1 MAWNVLCGMYQKEGQ
16 QVASDG
22 GREEKMKGFNK
33 WSLWQ
38 FSLKQPNNEFG
49 GSFDLLYEWA
59 EPEFYVEIRK
69 QLKPVVQQELKFAA
83 VRETNKI

>member
-33 WSLWQ
+33 
-38 FSLKQPNNEFG
+38 
-49 GSFDLLYEWA
+49 
-59 EPEFYVEIRK
+59 
-69 QLKPVVQQELKFAA
+69 
-83 VRETNKI
+83 